1 MVALRLRSRQKPL
14 SSRPRC
20 ELASGKFVSDCH
32 LSFQDIGSDL
42 DDVDRSIFYLL
53 QQDARNSTA
62 QEMADTVSVSAS
74 TIRNRINQLED
85 DGMIKGYHPEIEYEA
100 ANLPL
105 QITFVLSAQPTELQD
120 SSEQIR
126 GIQGVSMFV
135 KC

>member
-1 MVALRLRSRQKPL
+1 
-14 SSRPRC
+14 
-20 ELASGKFVSDCH
+20 
-32 LSFQDIGSDL
+32 
-42 DDVDRSIFYLL
+42 
-53 QQDARNSTA
+53 
-62 QEMADTVSVSAS
+62 MADTVSVSAS